1 MERRDSIKTMLL
13 GSLGASLTLKSC
25 ITSEDE
31 LMLDKVWEYNYGRT
45 YEELKWDYKVLTGK
59 FFSDTELKLSL
70 IHI

>member
-1 MERRDSIKTMLL
+1 MERRDSIKTILL

-45 YEELKWDYKVLTGK
+45 YEELK
-59 FFSDTELKLSL
+59 LSL